1 MTECIFCD
9 IGQGMTSSEILY
21 SDDRCFVVRD
31 IYPVAPTH
39 ILVLP
44 HEHMTSLA
52 DLDPDHESLMG
63 HLLAVARDMADRE
76 GVTSS
81 GFRLVVNQGNDAG
94 QGFPH
99 IHVHLLAGK
108 PLSPLG

>member
-1 MTECIFCD
+1 MAECIFCD
-9 IGQGMTSSEILY
+9 ISQGKTSSEILY

-31 IYPVAPTH
+31 LYPLAPTH

-52 DLDPDHESLMG
+52 DLDPDHESLVG
-63 HLLAVARDMADRE
+63 HLLAVAREMAGRE

-81 GFRLVVNQGNDAG
+81 GFWLVVNQGKDAG

-108 PLSPLG
+108 RLPPLG

>member
-1 MTECIFCD
+1 MAECIFCD
-9 IGQGMTSSEILY
+9 ISQGKTGSEVLY

-31 IYPVAPTH
+31 IYPMAPTH

-52 DLDPDHESLMG
+52 DLDAGHQALVG
-63 HLLAVARDMADRE
+63 HLFAVAREMAERE
-76 GVTSS
+76 GVTAR
-81 GFRLVVNQGNDAG
+81 GFRLVVNQGDDAG

-99 IHVHLLAGK
+99 LHVHLLAGK
-108 PLSPLG
+108 PLPPLG